1 MGTLP
6 RYYSLPL
13 PVRKDLRRN
22 RASDVVTRP
31 DRWQGNQAFTGA
43 ASRRES
49 RRGELSAAVNIPPSA
64 LAPSGAPHGHEQQSL
79 EGKNEVSGPHSRGA
93 RPVISKQ
100 SAPQLFPLQLQ
111 SIRHLT
117 NNNSILPN
125 TLVHLLLLPPPLLIN
140 FLLVRPPYSPAT
152 SNYHSSHPLSIRH
165 TNTIMPADAVRS
177 LSATEDVE
185 RIEAPVTWKAYM
197 MCAFA
202 SFGGIF
208 FGYDS
213 GYINGVT
220 GSERFIELIEGPPP
234 PGTDPADW
242 ALSGSHLSLIT
253 SILSAGTFFGAII
266 AGDVADIIG
275 RKWTIIAGCL
285 IYIVGVILQV
295 ATNGLG
301 LIVAGRL
308 IAGLGVGF
316 ESAIV
321 ILYMSEICPKKV
333 RGALVAGYQFC
344 ITIGLLLAAC
354 VNYGVKEYQNSAE
367 YRVPIGLQF
376 IFGLVLGV
384 GLFLLPD
391 SPRYYVKR
399 GRVEKAR
406 KALSSVRGQ
415 PQDSEYVEAELA
427 EIIAN
432 EEYERSL
439 IPAGSWINGWMNC
452 FRGSVFKSNSNLRK
466 TILGTSLQMMQQW
479 TGVNFIF
486 YYSTPFL
493 SATGAIDNVFLI
505 SLIFTLVNVC
515 STPISFWTVEWLGR
529 RPLLIWGAFGMLI
542 CQFLVAIIGVTVGFN
557 HTYENAAG
565 ETIANN
571 IPAVNAQIAFI
582 AIFIFF
588 FASTWG
594 PGAWIVIGE
603 IFPLPIRSRG
613 VGLSTASNWLWN
625 TIIAVITPYMVSSDE
640 GDLKSNVFWIWGG
653 LCTCAFVYSYFL
665 VPETKGLSLEQ
676 VDKMMEETTPRTSA
690 KWRPTTTYASQMGM
704 KGEKLEANVTED
716 VERKGSIF

>member
-1 MGTLP
+1 MGIFQTITPSSRTLSFTSSSHFLP
-6 RYYSLPL
+6 SSTSYSSDLP
-13 PVRKDLRRN
+13 
-22 RASDVVTRP
+22 T
-31 DRWQGNQAFTGA
+31 
-43 ASRRES
+43 
-49 RRGELSAAVNIPPSA
+49 
-64 LAPSGAPHGHEQQSL
+64 SL
-79 EGKNEVSGPHSRGA
+79 
-93 RPVISKQ
+93 Q
-100 SAPQLFPLQLQ
+100 
-111 SIRHLT
+111 
-117 NNNSILPN
+117 
-125 TLVHLLLLPPPLLIN
+125 
-140 FLLVRPPYSPAT
+140 PAT
-152 SNYHSSHPLSIRH
+152 ITTATQHPFD
-165 TNTIMPADAVRS
+165 TTATMPADAVRS
-177 LSATEDVE
+177 LSATNDVE

-220 GSERFIELIEGPPP
+220 GSERFIELIEGPR
-234 PGTDPADW
+234 PADVAAADY

-266 AGDVADIIG
+266 G
-275 RKWTIIAGCL
+275 RKWTIIVGCL
-285 IYIVGVILQV
+285 IYIVGVVLQV

-308 IAGLGVGF
+308 VAGVGVGF

-384 GLFLLPD
+384 GLFFPPD

-452 FRGSVFKSNSNLRK
+452 LRGSVFKSNSNLRK

-571 IPAVNAQIAFI
+571 IPAANAQIAFI

-613 VGLSTASNWLWN
+613 VGLSTASIWLWN

-653 LCTCAFVYSYFL
+653 LCACAFVYSYFL
-665 VPETKGLSLEQ
+665 VPETKGLS
-676 VDKMMEETTPRTSA
+676 P
-690 KWRPTTTYASQMGM
+690 
-704 KGEKLEANVTED
+704 
-716 VERKGSIF
+716 